1 MDILD
6 YAMPVKKK
14 GLNLLSGPGN
24 DLVSATN
31 LTSSGSHMVLFTTGR
46 GTPFGAPAPTVKLS
60 TNTPLF
66 EKKRDWIDFNTGTVA
81 DGTETLDEAADRLFE
96 YVLDV
101 ASGRKTNTERRG
113 YREISIFKD
122 GVVL

>member
-1 MDILD
+1 MR
-6 YAMPVKKK
+6 P
-14 GLNLLSGPGN
+14 P
-24 DLVSATN
+24 
-31 LTSSGSHMVLFTTGR
+31 
-46 GTPFGAPAPTVKLS
+46 PTVKLS

-81 DGTETLDEAADRLFE
+81 DGTETLDEAAGRLFE